1 LNKGPKKETEELGW
15 KSGGMKAWLEK
26 HPEKVSTGA
35 TFSMKPSEALVSAAR
50 LQVRFVPFLRPKP
63 FRALRNGAGKLSVF
77 VSSVYKLA
85 YDQTTL
91 WWEDERGETG

>member
-1 LNKGPKKETEELGW
+1 M

-50 LQVRFVPFLRPKP
+50 LQVRFVPFLRPKL
-63 FRALRNGAGKLSVF
+63 F
-77 VSSVYKLA
+77 
-85 YDQTTL
+85 
-91 WWEDERGETG
+91 ERCGMGLGN